1 MSRSLAGKRQR
12 GGSAFQAEAWARAI
26 LEVQE
31 RYTLKEL
38 VLVG

>member
-12 GGSAFQAEAWARAI
+12 GRSAFQAEVLARAI
-26 LEVQE
+26 LEVKE
-31 RYTLKEL
+31 RYTFKEL